1 MLNLRYQWVAQDA
14 VLYRCPANLTLA
26 LRNWLAEQ
34 PVPVMGLICG
44 VDSVLLRTQPNIEPP
59 VPHDLTPVSA
69 SSGQLHRIEVYY
81 GTEVGLDL
89 ERIASQ
95 THLEVEEVIAR
106 HAAVEYRVQVI
117 GFAPGFAYLSGL
129 DPALE
134 CPRLD
139 RPRTQV
145 PAGSLALA
153 GTQTAIYPRMSPGG
167 WNLMGCV
174 PAWRRE
180 APSDDWCQMGDRI
193 QFVPMTSEHY
203 RQALHD

>member
-1 MLNLRYQWVAQDA
+1 MFNLRHQWVAQDA

-34 PVPVMGLICG
+34 PIPVLGLVCG

-59 VPHDLTPVSA
+59 IPDHLTPVSA
-69 SSGQLHRIEVYY
+69 SSGRLHRIEVYY

-89 ERIASQ
+89 ERIASH
-95 THLEVEEVIAR
+95 TNLDIEDVIAR
-106 HAAVEYRVQVI
+106 HSSVEYGVQVI

-129 DPALE
+129 DSTLE

-145 PAGSLALA
+145 PAGCLALA
-153 GTQTAIYPRMSPGG
+153 GTQTAIYPRVSPGG
-167 WNLMGCV
+167 WNLMGFV
-174 PAWRRE
+174 PAWQRE
-180 APSDDWCQMGDRI
+180 APADNWCQMGDRV
-193 QFVPMTSEHY
+193 QFVPMTFEHY
-203 RQALHD
+203 RQALND